1 MPKYLQ
7 ARPTFK
13 RHALLTVD
21 VMLLI
26 LGCIAAQPSD
36 ASEQHQSAT
45 AKGDAWSDSAGSNVA
60 PGHAGAMDRQASYQS
75 LRQRL
80 QLHGRLPVIVFLN
93 VPASESHSKD
103 PSDAR
108 QQSILADTQKHVI
121 NGLIRLTGRPLE
133 DFAIK
138 TFDVTPAVA
147 LQIDQQGLDA
157 LLADPAVSH
166 IQEDSAV
173 PPATGN

>member
-7 ARPTFK
+7 GRPTFK
-13 RHALLTVD
+13 RHALLTVGAA
-21 VMLLI
+21 LLI
-26 LGCIAAQPSD
+26 LGCTAVQPSD
-36 ASEQHQSAT
+36 PLEQHQSPT
-45 AKGDAWSDSAGSNVA
+45 VKGDAGLDSRGSNVA
-60 PGHAGAMDRQASYQS
+60 AGHAGAMDRQASYQS

-80 QLHGRLPVIVFLN
+80 QLQGPLPVIVHLN
-93 VPASESHSKD
+93 VPASGSAIRE

-108 QQSILADTQKHVI
+108 QQSILADTQKRVI
-121 NGLIRLTGRPLE
+121 DGLIRLTGRPLE

-138 TFDVTPAVA
+138 TFDVTPALA

-157 LLADPAVSH
+157 LLVDPAVSR

-173 PPATGN
+173 PPAAGN